1 MWSVR
6 PLSLAHVCTS
16 YMELERC
23 RHRISRQLDPMGL
36 GFGQNYDP
44 VGEERGGEGTDEG
57 L

>member
-23 RHRISRQLDPMGL
+23 RHRISRQLDPMGP

-44 VGEERGGEGTDEG
+44 IGEERGGEGTDEG